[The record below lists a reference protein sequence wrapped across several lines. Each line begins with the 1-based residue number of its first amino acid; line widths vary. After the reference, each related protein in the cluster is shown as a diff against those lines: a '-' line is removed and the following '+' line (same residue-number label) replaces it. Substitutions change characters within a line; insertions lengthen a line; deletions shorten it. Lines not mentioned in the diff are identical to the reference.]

1 MEIREIM
8 NTDVTVVTPATSLVE
23 AAAVL
28 RSSQASDLMV
38 VDADHIFV
46 GVLSEGDLLRAAM
59 PGFEDVMF
67 TCGSLSGAFQSF
79 VDEGSLLAKSKVE
92 KLLIKDPLV
101 VRPYNHPLRAA
112 ALMISRQIR
121 RLPVVDDDGTLVGTI
136 SRADIAAA
144 IIQP

>member
-8 NTDVTVVTPATSLVE
+8 NADVTAVTPATSLVE

-38 VDADHIFV
+38 VDRDNVFV

-79 VDEGSLLAKSKVE
+79 VDEGSLLANSTVE
-92 KLLIKDPLV
+92 KLLLKDPLV

-112 ALMISRQIR
+112 ALMVSRQIR

-136 SRADIAAA
+136 SRADIATA
-144 IIQP
+144 IIRP

>member
-1 MEIREIM
+1 MCRMSFPFTMKITCSAM
-8 NTDVTVVTPATSLVE
+8 LVE
-23 AAAVL
+23 WSATRSKYRTIDAA
-28 RSSQASDLMV
+28 
-38 VDADHIFV
+38 
-46 GVLSEGDLLRAAM
+46 G
-59 PGFEDVMF
+59 
-67 TCGSLSGAFQSF
+67 
-79 VDEGSLLAKSKVE
+79 
-92 KLLIKDPLV
+92 KLLIEDPLV